1 MAEALQF
8 DPAIVAWWQT
18 LRDLPD
24 KLGRIRVWRPRDH
37 PPAAGSTLEQ
47 HGTTTLVACLAGQ
60 VRIEDVDDRCDL
72 GAGEVLLLRAG
83 TWHRHAAL
91 RPGALAF
98 SQGSIAGRSDFFL
111 DTADAHV
118 VGSVPTQP
126 SLDLMERA
134 ARAADHQRADLV
146 ADLIRNMTREQSTP
160 LTSPH
165 PALLR
170 MEFALWRH
178 LHQAQA
184 LARILAASGLQRA
197 QAFRVCRAH
206 WGAGP
211 AEILRRER
219 LRLARELLDDG
230 VAVGDAALRCGFA
243 SRRAFTRAFQAQYGV
258 APSRSTTAR

>member
-8 DPAIVAWWQT
+8 DPAVVTWWQA
-18 LRDLPD
+18 LRDLPSR
-24 KLGRIRVWRPRDH
+24 LGRIQVWRPRDH
-37 PPAAGSTLEQ
+37 PPGSESGFEQ
-47 HGTTTLVACLAGQ
+47 HGTTTLIACLAGQ
-60 VRIEDVDDRCDL
+60 VRVEGVGDRCDL
-72 GAGEVLLLRAG
+72 ASGEALLLRAG
-83 TWHRHAAL
+83 TWHRHATL

-111 DTADAHV
+111 DTATTHL

-126 SLDLMERA
+126 SLGLMERA
-134 ARAADHQRADLV
+134 ARAADDQRPRLLAE
-146 ADLIRNMTREQSTP
+146 LIANTTREHSTP
-160 LTSPH
+160 LSSPH

-184 LARILAASGLQRA
+184 LAHMLAASGLQRA
-197 QAFRVCRAH
+197 QAFRVCRAY

-230 VAVGDAALRCGFA
+230 LGVAETAQRCGFA
-243 SRRAFTRAFQAQYGV
+243 SRRAFTRAFKDHFAH
-258 APSRSTTAR
+258 APSEI